1 MSKISQDILSIS
13 EILDTFFFF
22 LGVSCHFHTFF
33 HTYFRAYEQRTF
45 FELKF
50 KLAIIIIVIFTIGM
64 LMSSVKIFYFVNLK
78 LIQN

>member
-13 EILDTFFFF
+13 EILDTIFY
-22 LGVSCHFHTFF
+22 VSCHFHTFF
-33 HTYFRAYEQRTF
+33 YTYFRAYERRTF

-50 KLAIIIIVIFTIGM
+50 KLAVIIIVIFTIGM

>member
-22 LGVSCHFHTFF
+22 GVSCHFHTFF
-33 HTYFRAYEQRTF
+33 HTYFRAYERRTF

>member
-22 LGVSCHFHTFF
+22 FFVSCHFHTFF
-33 HTYFRAYEQRTF
+33 HTCFRAYERRTF